1 MRYFKVTLTI
11 VLLFAGMLSFGQT
24 PDLYPPTVPEPI
36 GFSLY
41 NAVLYILLPLGIIVA
56 FFVYG
61 YSQKKKKQ
69 ERKERKDK
77 MQDKNSANTNVN

>member
-1 MRYFKVTLTI
+1 MKYRTFTFTIFLLLT
-11 VLLFAGMLSFGQT
+11 GMLSVAQT
-24 PDLYPPTVPEPI
+24 PDLYPPTVPEPV

-61 YSQKKKKQ
+61 YAQKKKKQ
-69 ERKERKDK
+69 ERNSRK
-77 MQDKNSANTNVN
+77 QNQQEKNSNKTHTN